1 MNNSTSSHSTQKLKI
16 LQAVLGGHR
25 KTSKDEYYFKC
36 PSCCH
41 HKHKLA
47 VNLSKNMFHCW
58 ICDYKGR
65 SIRRLVRR
73 FGNLKHLQS
82 WERIVGR
89 IDLRDFADLF
99 VEDNTKEPPQKLE
112 LPKEF
117 ISLTSQ
123 KPPRTSAYAMRYL
136 RDRGVSYADIV
147 RWKIGYCFDGQ
158 YRGRVVV
165 PSFDDDGDANY
176 FIARTYNGDSYRYK
190 NPKASKDVV
199 FNELFVDWN
208 DDLVIVEGVFD
219 AIRAGNAVPILGS
232 TLRTDSRLLRKIVSN
247 DTPVYMA
254 LDPDATEKEHR
265 IIETLLRYDV
275 EVHKIDVSGYE
286 DVAEMPIEVFKER
299 KKKAAFIDRD
309 NYLLVKMLSAL

>member
-99 VEDNTKEPPQKLE
+99 AEDKFKEPPQKLE

-136 RDRGVSYADIV
+136 RERGVSYADIV

-158 YRGRVVV
+158 YRARVVV

-176 FIARTYNGDSYRYK
+176 FIARSYNGDSYRYK

-286 DVAEMPIEVFKER
+286 DVAEMPIEVFRER
-299 KKKAAFIDRD
+299 KKKAACIDRD